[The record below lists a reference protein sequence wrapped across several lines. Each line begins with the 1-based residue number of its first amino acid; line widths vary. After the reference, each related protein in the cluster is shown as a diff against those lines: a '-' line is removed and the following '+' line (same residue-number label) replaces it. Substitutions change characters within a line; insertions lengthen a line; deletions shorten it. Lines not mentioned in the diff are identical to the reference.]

1 MGRFRWAVQ
10 FASCTVPTS
19 LPSGPQITAD
29 LLSNGIDVYPQKE
42 FDEDSEDRL
51 VNEKF
56 RVSSP
61 TRLLFPEA
69 PHFLLEDMGG
79 GLSWGPG
86 KRVGWSFAIRKCY
99 LGLEGSEPEG
109 PHAALSGQGV
119 SGLGARLRAAPARDP
134 GAQPLHAQVTD
145 ASCPS
150 PRR

>member
-1 MGRFRWAVQ
+1 MGRSRWVVQ

-56 RVSSP
+56 RVSAP

-79 GLSWGPG
+79 G
-86 KRVGWSFAIRKCY
+86 SFLGSRKMGGMVFRHKEV
-99 LGLEGSEPEG
+99 L
-109 PHAALSGQGV
+109 
-119 SGLGARLRAAPARDP
+119 SGLGEVGARGSTCSPLRPRGLRAGGPTQGSSCQGPRGPAFAR
-134 GAQPLHAQVTD
+134 
-145 ASCPS
+145 ASD
-150 PRR
+150 